1 MLYDRIFFVVWVSVL
16 SIVLLIF
23 GFERFDIS
31 LEQSLRNR
39 SVVFFSSPPL
49 SSFGNGASIVQLS
62 AQGVISDAGY
72 PEFTLELINPSPNS
86 QIFVDRK
93 IKRRFMHEGVFS
105 TSFSNFYGSDTGY
118 GILNYS
124 DRFGNQSQIYVWI
137 GYPDYDQ
144 GSHTIIYQFRAALQ
158 DEIPK
163 SLALQSTDPET
174 ILKGQITDVK
184 LEILVGSNE

>member
-1 MLYDRIFFVVWVSVL
+1 MLYDRIFFVVWASVL

-49 SSFGNGASIVQLS
+49 SSFGKGASIVQLS

-72 PEFTLELINPSPNS
+72 PQFTLELISPIPYT
-86 QIFVDRK
+86 QIFVDQK
-93 IKRRFMHEGVFS
+93 IKRSFMHEGVFS
-105 TSFSNFYGSDTGY
+105 TSFSDFYGSDTGY
-118 GILNYS
+118 GILKYS
-124 DRFGNQSQIYVWI
+124 DSFGKQNEIFVWF

-144 GSHTIIYQFRAALQ
+144 SSYTIIYQFRAALQ

-163 SLALQSTDPET
+163 YLALQSTNPET
-174 ILKGQITDVK
+174 ILKGQIMDVK
-184 LEILVGSNE
+184 LEILVGNNE

>member
-72 PEFTLELINPSPNS
+72 PQFTLELINPSPNS

-144 GSHTIIYQFRAALQ
+144 SSYTIIYQFRAALQ

-174 ILKGQITDVK
+174 IMKGQITDVK

>member
-1 MLYDRIFFVVWVSVL
+1 MLYDRIFFVVWASVL

-49 SSFGNGASIVQLS
+49 SSFGSGASIVQLS
-62 AQGVISDAGY
+62 ARGVISDAGY
-72 PEFTLELINPSPNS
+72 PQFTLELISPSPFT

-93 IKRRFMHEGVFS
+93 IKRSFMHEGVFS
-105 TSFSNFYGSDTGY
+105 TSFSDFYGSDTGY
-118 GILNYS
+118 GILKYS
-124 DRFGNQSQIYVWI
+124 DSLGKQNEILVWF

-144 GSHTIIYQFRAALQ
+144 SSYTIIYQFRAALQ

-163 SLALQSTDPET
+163 YLVLQSTNPET
-174 ILKGQITDVK
+174 ILKGQIMDVK
-184 LEILVGSNE
+184 LEILVSNNE

>member
-1 MLYDRIFFVVWVSVL
+1 MLFDRIFVVVWASFL
-16 SIVLLIF
+16 SIALLIF

-39 SVVFFSSPPL
+39 SIVFFSSPPL

-72 PEFTLELINPSPNS
+72 PQFTLELINPSPNS

-118 GILNYS
+118 GILKYS
-124 DRFGNQSQIYVWI
+124 DSLGKENEILVWF

-144 GSHTIIYQFRAALQ
+144 SSYTIIYQFRAALQ